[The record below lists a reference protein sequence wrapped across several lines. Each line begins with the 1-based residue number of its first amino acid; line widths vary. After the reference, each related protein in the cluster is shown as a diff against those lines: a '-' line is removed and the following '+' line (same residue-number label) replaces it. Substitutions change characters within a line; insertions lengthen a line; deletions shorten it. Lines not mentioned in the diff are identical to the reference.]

1 MAIEI
6 TNQQPTTFDAMLE
19 SWAAAE
25 ADSRLGPLLPPEALR
40 RLVGRTPTPEDLK
53 LSRYAVMYVRGPM
66 LAPFLPLPAEW
77 FDADINV
84 DGLAEVSTPLF
95 WRQQG
100 FATLGELTD
109 GRPDVTVDGGF
120 DLDRVRGRPVLVS
133 VDGDAPWYLIEG
145 GHRCCEIIRLRRA
158 GKFGDALPV
167 IVGVCPRARENPHI
181 G

>member
-1 MAIEI
+1 
-6 TNQQPTTFDAMLE
+6 
-19 SWAAAE
+19 
-25 ADSRLGPLLPPEALR
+25 
-40 RLVGRTPTPEDLK
+40 
-53 LSRYAVMYVRGPM
+53 M

-95 WRQQG
+95 WRQHG

-120 DLDRVRGRPVLVS
+120 DLDKARGRPVLVS
-133 VDGDAPWYLIEG
+133 ANGDVPWYLIEG

-158 GKFGDALPV
+158 GNFGDTCGRTRHRAVRGVERRPV
-167 IVGVCPRARENPHI
+167 VRA
-181 G
+181 